1 MKRLIIV
8 VLILFISAKG
18 KSTTIPLDSI
28 KTSVISFLKEVEKVD
43 HSIESL
49 GFLLVDT
56 KTKKPIEEGKD
67 GIYFFNMLGTRS
79 YTHFLLV
86 DKDSF
91 RIINMKDPLDQNIL
105 KLIDFFEKNNR
116 YKPKDVLFYIKDI
129 VNRYQRDKESI
140 RAQLYPKE
148 KNNDN

>member
-8 VLILFISAKG
+8 ILISFISATG

-28 KTSVISFLKEVEKVD
+28 KTSIISFLKEVENVD

-49 GFLLVDT
+49 DFLLVNS
-56 KTKKPIEEGKD
+56 KTRKPIEEGKD
-67 GIYFFNMLGTRS
+67 GVYYFNMLGTNS

-91 RIINMKDPLDQNIL
+91 QIINMEDPLDQNIL
-105 KLIDFFEKNNR
+105 KFIVFFEKNNQ
-116 YKPKDVLFYIKDI
+116 YKSKDVLFYIKDFI
-129 VNRYQRDKESI
+129 TRYQRDNKRI
-140 RAQLYPKE
+140 RDHLIFPK
-148 KNNDN
+148 K